1 MMNPFYFDLSV
12 SMNRLWKC
20 IKSGFPIATK
30 TMIWLLKLMLPVA
43 LLVSFLQYW
52 GVIDWIAHYMFP
64 VFQLIGLPGIAS
76 IVFITSLFLP
86 LYSVLAVIAT
96 LPLGMREIT
105 ILAVMCL
112 ISHNLIVETAVQSKT
127 GSLAWVMFFVR
138 VGTSFVAAILLN
150 TFLPLHIGGI
160 HTTQAGIVSHSVPE
174 VLMAWFQTSIILI
187 IKVALIINGLIILQN
202 ILREYKWLDAI
213 AKAFAPLMRI
223 FGLSPNVSFLWFV
236 AQTLGLAY
244 GSAVMI
250 EEVETHAVS
259 KEEANMLNYHI
270 AINHSLLEDT
280 LLFASIGVSALWIT
294 FPRIIL
300 ATAMGWMVRLAS
312 KIVKKRPAVVLVS
325 TDKMNSL

>member
-1 MMNPFYFDLSV
+1 
-12 SMNRLWKC
+12 MNRLWKC
-20 IKSGFPIATK
+20 VKRGFPTATK

-52 GVIDWIAHYMFP
+52 GVIDWMAHYMSP

-86 LYSVLAVIAT
+86 LYAVLAVIAT

-105 ILAVMCL
+105 ILAIMCL
-112 ISHNLIVETAVQSKT
+112 ISHSLIVETAVQRKT
-127 GSLAWVMFFVR
+127 GSSAWKMFFVR

-150 TFLPLHIGGI
+150 IFLPLHVGGI
-160 HTTQAGIVSHSVPE
+160 HTTLAGTAFHSVPE
-174 VLMAWFQTSIILI
+174 VLRAWFQTSIALI

-202 ILREYKWLDAI
+202 ILREYKWLDYI
-213 AKAFAPLMRI
+213 AKAFAPLMRV
-223 FGLSPNVSFLWFV
+223 FGLSTNVSFLWFV

-244 GSAVMI
+244 GSAVMF
-250 EEVETHAVS
+250 EEVATGAVT
-259 KEEANMLNYHI
+259 KEETNMLNYHI

-294 FPRIIL
+294 FPRILL
-300 ATAMGWMVRLAS
+300 ATAMVWMVRLAS
-312 KIVKKRPAVVLVS
+312 KIVKKRPEVVLVS
-325 TDKMNSL
+325 IDKINPL